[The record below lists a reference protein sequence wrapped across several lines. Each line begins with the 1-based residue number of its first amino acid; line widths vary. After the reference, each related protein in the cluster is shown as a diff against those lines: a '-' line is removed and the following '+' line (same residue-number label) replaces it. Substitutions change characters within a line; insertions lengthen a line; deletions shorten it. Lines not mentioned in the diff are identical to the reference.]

1 MISRLAPILLVAA
14 ASASFEPAS
23 AGTVRG
29 TGAQSCEMWT
39 NNARD
44 PDKSALDQSWVLG
57 YLSAASIYSAKDNLA
72 TTNNE
77 VIFDWINNY
86 CLSKDDEHII
96 DAVEALNDELTNRT
110 AK

>member
-14 ASASFEPAS
+14 ASFEPAS

-29 TGAQSCEMWT
+29 TGAQSCEVWT
-39 NNARD
+39 NNAQD

-72 TTNNE
+72 TTDNE
-77 VIFDWINNY
+77 VIFDWINDY
-86 CLSKDDEHII
+86 CLSKADEHII